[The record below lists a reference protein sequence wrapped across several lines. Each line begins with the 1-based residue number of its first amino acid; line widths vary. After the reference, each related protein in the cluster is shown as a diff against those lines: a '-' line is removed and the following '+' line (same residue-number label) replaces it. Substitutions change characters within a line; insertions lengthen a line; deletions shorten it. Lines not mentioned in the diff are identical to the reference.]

1 MMPDN
6 AIHEALDALNDVC
19 WRKTAFADL
28 QWYYAEGGVYIIRC
42 KHGKPDASLC
52 AIRARSADEA
62 VARAVFDLHMA
73 GYGKSA
79 QVGYMAAMREALVKI
94 YHEIRSYCNDYGAGE
109 SHKSLVDRTVDDPP
123 DYTCYRDSILEIDR
137 IVEAALSAPPHTGK
151 WKNGRKYEYEYA
163 YCSACGHMQWA
174 SWDTHKQAEEMIGT
188 FHEEYKFCPNCGA
201 KMEGGVY
208 VK

>member
-1 MMPDN
+1 MMPDS
-6 AIHEALDALNDVC
+6 AIHEALDALNDVR

-62 VARAVFDLHMA
+62 VARAV
-73 GYGKSA
+73 
-79 QVGYMAAMREALVKI
+79 
-94 YHEIRSYCNDYGAGE
+94 
-109 SHKSLVDRTVDDPP
+109 
-123 DYTCYRDSILEIDR
+123 
-137 IVEAALSAPPHTGK
+137 AALPHTGK
-151 WKNGRKYEYEYA
+151 WKNGREYEYEYA
-163 YCSACGHMQWA
+163 YCSECGHMQWA
-174 SWDTHKQAEEMIGT
+174 DWESHKQAEECIGG
-188 FHEEYKFCPNCGA
+188 FADVYRFCPHCGA